1 MKMNMKKKYNMK
13 AYGVIG
19 QYGMTMASRLEHM
32 AQREARRLKKL
43 GFSPVIIPVR
53 IIYELEKRAK

>member
-1 MKMNMKKKYNMK
+1 MASKKKYNMK

-43 GFSPVIIPVR
+43 GFSPNKPDDQYIH
-53 IIYELEKRAK
+53 YYSEGNK